1 MKKLLLLL
9 SCLISLQLSAQP
21 DLQKSIFI
29 AEKHCWYNEFLAG
42 YYDMTY
48 VPTVDLF
55 AVAFRANRLS
65 ANSGPDLVLYRIDA
79 NTYDTLWSKAYGG
92 SEDEETTDVH
102 INALPNGNLLL
113 SGTTESYDMDFIS
126 NPLQSGRAVFF
137 LEVDTA
143 GSIVRT
149 KLLNGTGGVSSTTLR
164 DVEVDAQGNI
174 YGTGSTNYN
183 TLDFAHTSLSKDGYV
198 VKLDSNLNKEWMR
211 FWVGYDSDQALGL
224 GLIQNGN
231 IAVTGI
237 TGDTGTTAMLSHLDQ
252 GKGDL
257 YTEAYSPQG
266 VTLWK
271 KRLGGKEI
279 EAGRDVVYAPNSNEI
294 YVIGETYSAN
304 GDIGYHTAK
313 ANSSD
318 TNRLENSN
326 LWIVKLDTMGN
337 RIHSKAYGS
346 RSYGIY
352 PQYET
357 HYEDAI
363 WFNGDLWIALRTNL
377 GGGDFDTVFVNGSNK
392 LLIGTFDDNA
402 NLTSKISFNQTSVK
416 HIHSFFTSN
425 QKLFTMGSSIHQS
438 VAPLNTFSC
447 DTAVDDLS
455 FLLNLMEA
463 PLSVSTIEDKD
474 RAKLFKTY
482 PNPASENMRIELRTE
497 AIRKKTTLLITDAS
511 GKKVLRKR
519 LRKKLNNINCS
530 PWPGGIYY
538 IQVQSANTR
547 QTKKFIK
554 Q

>member
-9 SCLISLQLSAQP
+9 SCFISLQLSAQP

-92 SEDEETTDVH
+92 SRVEDNTDVH

-113 SGTTESYDMDFIS
+113 SGTTFSYDMDFVS
-126 NPLQSGRAVFF
+126 NPLQSGLAAFF

-149 KLLNGTGGVSSTTLR
+149 KLLNGSGGVNSTTLR

-211 FWVGYDSDQALGL
+211 FWVGYDSDEPAGL
-224 GLIQNGN
+224 GIIQGGN
-231 IAVTGI
+231 IAVTGV
-237 TGDTGTTAMLSHLDQ
+237 TSDTGTTAMLSHLDQ

-257 YTEAYSPQG
+257 YIEAYNPQG

-271 KRLGGKEI
+271 NRLSGKEK

-313 ANSSD
+313 ANTSD

-326 LWIVKLDTMGN
+326 LWIIRLDTLGN
-337 RIHSKAYGS
+337 MLHSKAYGS

-352 PQYET
+352 NQRATYF
-357 HYEDAI
+357 EDAI
-363 WFNGDLWIALRTNL
+363 WYQGQLWVVGRTSG
-377 GGGDFDTVFVNGSNK
+377 GGGDIDTNILFG
-392 LLIGTFDDNA
+392 GDNVWISTYNNDA
-402 NLTSKISFNQTSVK
+402 NLTSKYTMNGVGTEDLTNLFIKNGILYALGTSR
-416 HIHSFFTSN
+416 TGGGLPN
-425 QKLFTMGSSIHQS
+425 
-438 VAPLNTFSC
+438 NFSC
-447 DTAVDDLS
+447 DSTDDIE
-455 FLLNLMEA
+455 FLTRLAQA
-463 PLSVSTIEDKD
+463 PLSVNTVEGKKTSQ
-474 RAKLFKTY
+474 LFKLY
-482 PNPASENMRIELRTE
+482 PNPGSDQLNIELIEKANSEKHRL
-497 AIRKKTTLLITDAS
+497 IITDAK
-511 GKKVLRKR
+511 GNVLKRKR
-519 LRKKLNNINCS
+519 LRKKINNIHCS
-530 PWPGGIYY
+530 PWPSGIYY